1 MTDESKGRRSSP
13 PPTSSRDEMVR
24 KRAFQRAKGVDINS
38 FMVDMEDERTPQP
51 IATDSGVEDIA
62 VGEISPLFTSGDEES
77 TVAGAVQSDGSV
89 EKAPEMDS
97 VTDLAVHGE
106 KRLSLGLLVAMV
118 FIWSAIGAL
127 VGTVLPELLSG
138 AGLLFMGILGLY
150 LGERWIP
157 NPNMRLLG
165 VTWVIISRKLFYG
178 LALDAWHWGWFD
190 ASPLGASETLGIS
203 LIGVV

>member
-1 MTDESKGRRSSP
+1 MVFFQHLGKTPPKPASGESIEGDFLEEQVMTDESKGRGSTP

-38 FMVDMEDERTPQP
+38 FMVDMEDEKTPQP
-51 IATDSGVEDIA
+51 VVTDSVVEDIA

-118 FIWSAIGAL
+118 FIW
-127 VGTVLPELLSG
+127 
-138 AGLLFMGILGLY
+138 
-150 LGERWIP
+150 
-157 NPNMRLLG
+157 
-165 VTWVIISRKLFYG
+165 
-178 LALDAWHWGWFD
+178 
-190 ASPLGASETLGIS
+190 
-203 LIGVV
+203 

>member
-1 MTDESKGRRSSP
+1 MFFQHLGKTPPKPASGESIEGDFLEEQVMTDESKGRGSTP

-38 FMVDMEDERTPQP
+38 FMVDMEDEKTPQP
-51 IATDSGVEDIA
+51 VVTDSVVEDIA
-62 VGEISPLFTSGDEES
+62 VGEISPLFTSGVEES

-157 NPNMRLLG
+157 TTNVRLLG
-165 VTWVIISRKLFYG
+165 VTWVII
-178 LALDAWHWGWFD
+178 
-190 ASPLGASETLGIS
+190 
-203 LIGVV
+203 

>member
-1 MTDESKGRRSSP
+1 MFFQHLGKRPPKPASGESIEGDFLEEQAMTDESKGRGSTP

-38 FMVDMEDERTPQP
+38 FMVDMEDEKTPQP
-51 IATDSGVEDIA
+51 VATDSVVEDIA

-165 VTWVIISRKLFYG
+165 VTL
-178 LALDAWHWGWFD
+178 
-190 ASPLGASETLGIS
+190 S
-203 LIGVV
+203 LIHI

>member
-1 MTDESKGRRSSP
+1 MVFFQHPGKTPPKPASGESIEGDFLEEQVMTDESKGRRSTPGS
-13 PPTSSRDEMVR
+13 TSSRDEMVR
-24 KRAFQRAKGVDINS
+24 KRTFQRAKGIDINS
-38 FMVDMEDERTPQP
+38 FMVDMVEEETAQP
-51 IATDSGVEDIA
+51 VAAESVVEDIA

-77 TVAGAVQSDGSV
+77 SGAGAVQSDGTV

-157 NPNMRLLG
+157 NTNMRLLG
-165 VTWVIISRKLFYG
+165 VT
-178 LALDAWHWGWFD
+178 
-190 ASPLGASETLGIS
+190 
-203 LIGVV
+203 

>member
-1 MTDESKGRRSSP
+1 MVFFQHLGKTPPKPASGESIEGDFLEEQVMTDESKGRGSTP

-38 FMVDMEDERTPQP
+38 FMVDMEDEKTPQP
-51 IATDSGVEDIA
+51 VVTDSVVEDIA

-118 FIWSAIGAL
+118 FIWSAFHGHFRVVSWRTMDSESKHETSWRNLGYNFDEIILWTCSRCMA
-127 VGTVLPELLSG
+127 
-138 AGLLFMGILGLY
+138 LGL
-150 LGERWIP
+150 
-157 NPNMRLLG
+157 
-165 VTWVIISRKLFYG
+165 V
-178 LALDAWHWGWFD
+178 
-190 ASPLGASETLGIS
+190 
-203 LIGVV
+203 

>member
-1 MTDESKGRRSSP
+1 MAFFQLFGKTPPKPASGESIEGDFLEEQVMTDESKGRRSTLP
-13 PPTSSRDEMVR
+13 PASSRDEMVR
-24 KRAFQRAKGVDINS
+24 KRAFQRAKGVDIKS
-38 FMVDMEDERTPQP
+38 FMVDMEEEKDAPP
-51 IATDSGVEDIA
+51 VAPKSVVEDIA
-62 VGEISPLFTSGDEES
+62 VGEISPLFTSVDEES
-77 TVAGAVQSDGSV
+77 GGAGAVQSDGTV
-89 EKAPEMDS
+89 EKAPDMDS

-118 FIWSAIGAL
+118 FIWSAIGAM

-165 VTWVIISRKLFYG
+165 VT
-178 LALDAWHWGWFD
+178 
-190 ASPLGASETLGIS
+190 
-203 LIGVV
+203 